1 MDIFF
6 NLEIRIMVK
15 AIQKKKNKET
25 LRNFHDQEEAK
36 EKTTI
41 LCNVS

>member
-15 AIQKKKNKET
+15 AIQKKNKET